1 MARVKIVGGK
11 VLNGEVVVSGAKN
24 SALPLLAATIL
35 IEGNS
40 YLSNVPNL
48 TDITTMR
55 RMLTSL
61 NLTAEQHNNT
71 IRIVNNK
78 KIRHL
83 VPYELVTKMRASFFV
98 AGPILARTGMTRI
111 PLPGGC
117 AIGGRPVDIHLDG
130 FKKLGAKVTLE
141 HGFIEVKANKLK
153 GTKIVFPFPSVG
165 ATENIMMAA
174 SLAEGETEIAN
185 AACEPEIEDL
195 ANMLNKAGAIIT
207 GAGTPTINIKGV
219 TSLSSVNHEVI
230 PDRIEAGTL
239 IIAGLI
245 TGGQVLVNKMNPAH
259 LTVVLD
265 KLKKAGANFEVFA
278 DSVQVLPTKKWT
290 AVDIET
296 KPYPGFPT
304 DMQAQM
310 MTFLSLAEGKS
321 IIVENIFEN
330 RFMHTAELQRLGA
343 YIKLQEHVAVVNGVK
358 GFSGAEVRSTDLRAG
373 AALWLGGLVAKG
385 ETIIYDIEHV
395 ERGYDNLLEKL
406 NGLGAKITRLK

>member
-1 MARVKIVGGK
+1 MARVKIIGGK
-11 VLNGEVVVSGAKN
+11 SLNGEVVVSGAKN

-35 IEGNS
+35 IEGS
-40 YLSNVPNL
+40 SFISNVPKL

-78 KIRHL
+78 KIKHL

-117 AIGGRPVDIHLDG
+117 AIGGRPVDIHLEG
-130 FKKLGAKVTLE
+130 FKKLGAKVSLE
-141 HGFIEVKANKLK
+141 HGFIEVKAAKLK

-174 SLAEGETEIAN
+174 ALAEGDTEIDN

-195 ANMLNKAGAIIT
+195 ANMLNKAGAIIS
-207 GAGTPTINIKGV
+207 GAGTPTIRIKGV
-219 TSLSSVNHEVI
+219 ASLHNVKHEVI

-239 IIAGLI
+239 IIATLM
-245 TGGQVLVNKMNPAH
+245 TGGRVLVKNMNPNH
-259 LTVVLD
+259 LNAVLD
-265 KLKKAGANFEVFA
+265 KLKSAGANLEILT
-278 DSVQVLPTKKWT
+278 DSVQVLPTKKWQ

-310 MTFLSLAEGKS
+310 MTFLALAEGKS
-321 IIVENIFEN
+321 VIVENIFEN
-330 RFMHTAELQRLGA
+330 RFMHIAELQRMGA
-343 YIKLQEHVAVVNGVK
+343 FIKLKDRVAIVSGVN

-373 AALWLGGLVAKG
+373 AALWLAGLVAEG
-385 ETIIYDIEHV
+385 ETVIYDIEHV